1 MIAGRKDSLVTL
13 PGGRKV
19 PPLAFGYAMEF
30 YKFYRNVYQYR
41 IVQKRRNV
49 LRFEVKKK
57 NGAVSEGEMR
67 AELIAH
73 LRRTLEIDES
83 GVTIDVEF
91 VDSIP
96 LDKSGKLRKVIS
108 EIDNSS

>member
-1 MIAGRKDSLVTL
+1 M
-13 PGGRKV
+13 
-19 PPLAFGYAMEF
+19 
-30 YKFYRNVYQYR
+30 Q
-41 IVQKRRNV
+41 
-49 LRFEVKKK
+49 
-57 NGAVSEGEMR
+57 